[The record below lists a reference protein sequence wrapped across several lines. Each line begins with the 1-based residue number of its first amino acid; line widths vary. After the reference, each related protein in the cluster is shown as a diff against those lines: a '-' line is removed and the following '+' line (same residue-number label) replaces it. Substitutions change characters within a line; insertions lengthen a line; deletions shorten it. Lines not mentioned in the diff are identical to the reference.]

1 MGADGEG
8 GGKVRKAACL
18 CCLCG
23 FLQTQTIALEA
34 AFAALCLCFVSLCQ
48 GKEALRLIFSEEEG
62 HAEIHFPNQTLLFLC
77 AKLKF
82 RRRGNVGIIIE
93 DGDIKILCQ
102 IFHDIGGAWPTAAM
116 QQQRRAFVL
125 CLQSFEGFFQHE
137 LVILFQEI
145 SFFL

>member
-1 MGADGEG
+1 MGTDGKG
-8 GGKVRKAACL
+8 GGKIRKAACL
-18 CCLCG
+18 SSSCR

-34 AFAALCLCFVSLCQ
+34 AFAALQFRFVSLCQ

-62 HAEIHFPNQTLLFLC
+62 HAEIHFPNQPLLFLC

-102 IFHDIGGAWPTAAM
+102 IFHDIGGAGSAAAM
-116 QQQRRAFVL
+116 QQQRWAFVL
-125 CLQSFEGFFQHE
+125 CL
-137 LVILFQEI
+137 
-145 SFFL
+145 